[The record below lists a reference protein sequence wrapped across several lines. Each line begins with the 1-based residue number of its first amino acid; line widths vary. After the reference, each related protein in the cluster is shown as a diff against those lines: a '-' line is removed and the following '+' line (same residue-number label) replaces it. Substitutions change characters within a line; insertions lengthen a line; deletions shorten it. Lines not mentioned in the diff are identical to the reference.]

1 MNWVRGIWWT
11 CPYVNMMS
19 IWCQYDVNMMSICV
33 TYGVT
38 KQMIFG
44 VVWSSFLSS
53 NNHVNGFVV
62 SGDKPGRFGWPE
74 IAIGDANWWM
84 GSRCRCHMCVK
95 KSAGF
100 PSCPLFW
107 CFFSQHFSHFWPWSS
122 HTTPFL
128 APFLAAG
135 WGHHAGH
142 ACAEG
147 PGLRAAQHAPSAA
160 GAAAAV
166 CGGRA
171 QEEPG
176 CHDGV
181 DDLQCGGL
189 GAGYCLIL

>member
-1 MNWVRGIWWT
+1 
-11 CPYVNMMS
+11 
-19 IWCQYDVNMMSICV
+19 MSICV

-95 KSAGF
+95 MSAGF

-107 CFFSQHFSHFWPWSS
+107 CFFRSISPISG
-122 HTTPFL
+122 L
-128 APFLAAG
+128 
-135 WGHHAGH
+135 GHHTPHLSWHLSWQRAEVITQAMH
-142 ACAEG
+142 ALKGRDYGRHSMRQALLELRPQFVEEG
-147 PGLRAAQHAPSAA
+147 PRKSLDAMTEWMISN
-160 GAAAAV
+160 V
-166 CGGRA
+166 
-171 QEEPG
+171 E
-176 CHDGV
+176 D
-181 DDLQCGGL
+181 
-189 GAGYCLIL
+189 